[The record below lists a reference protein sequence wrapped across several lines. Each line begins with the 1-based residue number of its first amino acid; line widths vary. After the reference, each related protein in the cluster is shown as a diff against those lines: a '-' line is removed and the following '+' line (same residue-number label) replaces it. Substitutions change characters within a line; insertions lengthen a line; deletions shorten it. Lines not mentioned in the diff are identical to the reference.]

1 VLRGALERDGRQM
14 STSAVEADSEME
26 RDSGLTADESLRRGA
41 RRAPRPPR
49 AGFKALPP
57 RCRTTMMVDLVGCGS
72 AESGVNP
79 VAVVPEA
86 VERQFLLHGGETVRN
101 SDKSP
106 GAFVLDGADAA
117 FDHGEAAI
125 LADGAKPLPDTA
137 TGTPALELRGG
148 KLAALV
154 RDKVLGLMAPEQAPQ
169 KPSHKSR
176 GGLTREDSE
185 AHDAARGV
193 IDGHSQPPAE
203 RPNLR

>member
-1 VLRGALERDGRQM
+1 
-14 STSAVEADSEME
+14 
-26 RDSGLTADESLRRGA
+26 
-41 RRAPRPPR
+41 
-49 AGFKALPP
+49 
-57 RCRTTMMVDLVGCGS
+57 MMVDLVGCGS